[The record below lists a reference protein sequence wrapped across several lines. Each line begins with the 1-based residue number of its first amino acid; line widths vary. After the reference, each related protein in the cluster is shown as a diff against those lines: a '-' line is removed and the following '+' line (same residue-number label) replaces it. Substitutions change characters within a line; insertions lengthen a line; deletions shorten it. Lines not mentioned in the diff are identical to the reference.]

1 MSAEFVREQ
10 DARTDQRAESLA
22 GLADQASPFAV
33 SEPPS
38 LAKAMPADSAA
49 PGANPPNRR
58 RRGWAILLMLVVAS
72 VIFILGA
79 VFGYTQGP
87 AIATLVASGRTF
99 AEIGTEFQACFV
111 AASQDEGI
119 RGLFQLF
126 GRNRPTA
133 TPGPR
138 PTTDPTLA
146 RVVRGTVAT
155 LSETAITVDLAEGG
169 QETLG
174 LFPLAQIVTPQG
186 NRLSR
191 QGVLA
196 GDPVNVLAFR
206 SNALGGFGGARQAG
220 PADSYTALCVMV
232 DVSPK

>member
-1 MSAEFVREQ
+1 MSDEAVREQ

-22 GLADQASPFAV
+22 VLTDKAPLFAA
-33 SEPPS
+33 SEPARS
-38 LAKAMPADSAA
+38 AKSAPTDSA
-49 PGANPPNRR
+49 PPSAVKPKQRR
-58 RRGWAILLMLVVAS
+58 RVWSLVFVLIAA
-72 VIFILGA
+72 IFIFVFGA

-99 AEIGTEFQACFV
+99 AEIGTEFQACFT

-138 PTTDPTLA
+138 PTTDPTVA
-146 RVVRGTVAT
+146 RIVRGTVAM
-155 LSETAITVDLAEGG
+155 LEETAITVNLVEGG

-206 SNALGGFGGARQAG
+206 SNVMGGFGGAQQGRTSDG
-220 PADSYTALCVMV
+220 YTALCVMV